1 MFQSSDED
9 FVDDPRE
16 MRRMMKAMQAQ
27 MTSLQKKLNE
37 KEGGGSAAV
46 VEVPPF
52 DNLKTDKETDEA
64 IKRYFSDQDRVDKL
78 EEEIKADLRKAM
90 ANETEEQAARRL
102 PGRVI
107 EHLLSLEIQEE
118 RAWPGGWK
126 VYKKPLPSVLVQ
138 FARRLIGEVG
148 VEPDAEVDKRI
159 KAKFSDAAWKKG
171 LREAEQRKGA
181 SQVSTILNACK
192 FN

>member
-1 MFQSSDED
+1 
-9 FVDDPRE
+9 
-16 MRRMMKAMQAQ
+16 MMKAMQAQ
-27 MTSLQKKLNE
+27 MKNLQEKLDE
-37 KEGGGSAAV
+37 KEGGSDAV
-46 VEVPPF
+46 VELPPF
-52 DNLKTDKETDEA
+52 DNLKTDAKTDAA
-64 IKRYFSDQDRVDKL
+64 IKRFFSDQERVDKL

-107 EHLLSLEIQEE
+107 EHLLSIEIQEE
-118 RAWPGGWK
+118 RSWPGGWK

-138 FARRLIGEVG
+138 FARKLIREVG

-181 SQVSTILNACK
+181 SQVSTILKACK